1 MQTLVYIINK
11 KFNEEKT
18 IANCLKYIKNQTYKP
33 VEVIVVDDGS
43 TDNTEKIIKD
53 LLGKEG
59 AKNLKLI
66 HQNHKGPGPARNL
79 GAKQAEGG
87 ILIFADADMTFDK
100 KFVKDLIQ
108 PIISGRAIGTF
119 SKNEMNA
126 NLQNIWSACWNINRN
141 WPIDRLIPPD
151 YPETAPVFRAIL
163 KREFEK
169 VSGFD
174 ATGEYT
180 DDWSLSRKLGVKS
193 TLAKGAIYY
202 HSNPDNLEEVFKQAR
217 WIGKNEFIAGNLIR
231 KIRSLFFYSLP
242 TSLIIGIYK
251 SIVNFKVKFIIFKL
265 VYDSAIFISVCKSFF
280 KESKVK

>member
-1 MQTLVYIINK
+1 MQTLVSIIIPT
-11 KFNEEKT
+11 FNEEKT

-53 LLGKEG
+53 LLGQDG

-217 WIGKNEFIAGNLIR
+217 WIGKNEFIAGNFLRKFKSLI
-231 KIRSLFFYSLP
+231 LYSLP
-242 TSLIIGIYK
+242 ASFVIGFIK
-251 SIVNFKVKFIIFKL
+251 SVMNFNFYFLFFKFI
-265 VYDSAIFISVCKSFF
+265 YDLAVVTSVARSFF
-280 KESKVK
+280 GETKAK